1 MKKILLSFILMIL
14 IVPCGMILNACNNSK
29 KYTITYI
36 VDEEVYSTYKTSG
49 KEEIELPANPSKAGC
64 EFKGWYYD
72 LTTETALTTK
82 TYANKKLI
90 ADIEVYAKFDVIE
103 YLINYN
109 LDGGTNDVNNPTRY
123 TIHDQDIV
131 LNDAQKT
138 GYNFDGWFTE
148 SSYTNNIETINI
160 ANLQEYNLF
169 AKFTINQYTISFNAN
184 GGTLVNSIT
193 QDYNTLV
200 SEPVAPT
207 KEGYIFDGWYIDN
220 NTFINNFNFT
230 TMPAGDVELHAKWKG
245 LFDVSSNTIL
255 GLTEYGK
262 TLRLVNIPTSID
274 GTKITAIANNAFKD
288 CENIINIIIPTNI
301 LEIGNNVF
309 ESCDNLVS
317 IYYGGKSTQYSDIS
331 IGEQGTEFDDLK
343 IYYYVE
349 TKVEVPKDGGN
360 YWHYDIDGC
369 SPLVWDMSTYSFND
383 GDVVIQKGE
392 TTINFS
398 YNLQMETTSV
408 AYEYI
413 FNNVMDTTIA
423 VSLNNIDV
431 ENSGVAISFVYSNTQ
446 LSSITSSSSIN
457 TTQTLETGET
467 IYIYLVVSP
476 VNLNT
481 AVDFIVSPV
490 WNYGKLS

>member
-1 MKKILLSFILMIL
+1 
-14 IVPCGMILNACNNSK
+14 
-29 KYTITYI
+29 
-36 VDEEVYSTYKTSG
+36 
-49 KEEIELPANPSKAGC
+49 
-64 EFKGWYYD
+64 
-72 LTTETALTTK
+72 
-82 TYANKKLI
+82 
-90 ADIEVYAKFDVIE
+90 
-103 YLINYN
+103 
-109 LDGGTNDVNNPTRY
+109 
-123 TIHDQDIV
+123 
-131 LNDAQKT
+131 
-138 GYNFDGWFTE
+138 
-148 SSYTNNIETINI
+148 
-160 ANLQEYNLF
+160 
-169 AKFTINQYTISFNAN
+169 
-184 GGTLVNSIT
+184 
-193 QDYNTLV
+193 
-200 SEPVAPT
+200 
-207 KEGYIFDGWYIDN
+207 
-220 NTFINNFNFT
+220 
-230 TMPAGDVELHAKWKG
+230 
-245 LFDVSSNTIL
+245 
-255 GLTEYGK
+255 
-262 TLRLVNIPTSID
+262 
-274 GTKITAIANNAFKD
+274 
-288 CENIINIIIPTNI
+288 
-301 LEIGNNVF
+301 
-309 ESCDNLVS
+309 
-317 IYYGGKSTQYSDIS
+317 
-331 IGEQGTEFDDLK
+331 LK